1 MGTTKWPKKPC
12 ILNGN
17 GYIKNCRRKKSFS
30 KLSKK
35 IGLPFQLLSELV
47 GSNIFFNYVLNE
59 EAPF

>member
-1 MGTTKWPKKPC
+1 MQKIVGEQ
-12 ILNGN
+12 N
-17 GYIKNCRRKKSFS
+17 
-30 KLSKK
+30 LSQNYLKK